1 MKLLLRYFTV
11 TVVLAVVS
19 VAYALD
25 VNSTVEQGWVVV
37 TATLPHPKERVDTFL
52 SQPATTM
59 KLGDGVREVRIEP
72 LEDGCTRMHV
82 TNNGFAKT
90 LSYTSMR
97 CPIPGGW
104 HSKMVA
110 SEDFEE
116 HDIQWVAT
124 PDGVNTSVSIRVKV
138 SLKAPIPDFVVRS
151 VVTKGLTQTLSRL
164 NAKLT
169 DDDLARSAD

>member
-1 MKLLLRYFTV
+1 MRYFILTV
-11 TVVLAVVS
+11 ACTLSS

-25 VNSTVEQGWVVV
+25 VHSTVEQGWVVV
-37 TATLPHPKERVDTFL
+37 SATLPHSKEQVDSFL
-52 SQPATTM
+52 SGSAKTM
-59 KLGDGVREVRIEP
+59 KLGDGVREVRTES
-72 LEDGCTRMHV
+72 LDNGCTKMHV

-104 HSKMVA
+104 HSKMVS

-116 HDIQWVAT
+116 HDIQWVAI
-124 PDGVNTSVSIRVKV
+124 PDGANTSLSIRVKV

-151 VVTKGLTQTLSRL
+151 IVTKGLTQTLERL
-164 NAKLT
+164 DAKLASA
-169 DDDLARSAD
+169 DLAPSSD